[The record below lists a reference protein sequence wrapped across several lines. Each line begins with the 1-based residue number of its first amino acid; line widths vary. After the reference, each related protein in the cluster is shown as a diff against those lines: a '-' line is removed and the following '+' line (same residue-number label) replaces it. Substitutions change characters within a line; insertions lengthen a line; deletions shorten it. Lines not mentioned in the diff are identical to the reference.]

1 MRRCVWRYLGK
12 YEKEVWRSEDVRW
25 KFFEKMRKDEY
36 MKSIFYAVNVVNY
49 VILVTLLVINYHN
62 LSYSGLNIVTYFMT
76 ASLVLLVVSLGYYFY
91 TRKDVGLVSMFI
103 NIVNL
108 CLIAPMLLVF
118 LF

>member
-1 MRRCVWRYLGK
+1 
-12 YEKEVWRSEDVRW
+12 
-25 KFFEKMRKDEY
+25 

-108 CLIAPMLLVF
+108 CLIGPMLLVF